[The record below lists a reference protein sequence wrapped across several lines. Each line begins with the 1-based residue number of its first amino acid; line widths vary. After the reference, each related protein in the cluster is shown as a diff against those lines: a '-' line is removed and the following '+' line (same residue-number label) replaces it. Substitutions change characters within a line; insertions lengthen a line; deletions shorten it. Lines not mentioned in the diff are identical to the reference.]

1 MKKRQVSS
9 HSTKEF
15 GIQKIVARQDKPM
28 AHDYTES
35 HGILQ
40 KISRM
45 ETPSG

>member
-9 HSTKEF
+9 HSSKEI
-15 GIQKIVARQDKPM
+15 GIHNIVAIPGKPM

-35 HGILQ
+35 RGALQ

-45 ETPSG
+45 ETPSV